1 MRSDPSPPRASS
13 PGERGRRRRRL
24 LQLGIL
30 SGDVSVTAGCAT
42 LPFWGALIVGAIGG
56 LVNRGFGQLVQR
68 LKARAAPH
76 ALLLPLLLPNPSPP
90 PPPLSPSGRWMTRS
104 RRLLSTGRS
113 RRLMWSSTRMEAAA
127 HAHRAARRVNQ
138 LGRTRRHS
146 KARVYRYFGAF
157 RSLQIVQN
165 HAHQR
170 PLSACGGRSWAT
182 RRRASRGNPA
192 RHPNRCHAHQR
203 PSPRGGR
210 SFEGNDGGVPGATLR
225 ATQIKP
231 TTRATP
237 TQEGGRGWCSPPQLE
252 LRSHRRGQRCGV
264 PYQRCA
270 PDARIQHCT
279 RQKPPRASPTCLWTR
294 RLSGRGLRR

>member
-113 RRLMWSSTRMEAAA
+113 RRLMWSSTRMEAVA

-146 KARVYRYFGAF
+146 NARVYRYFGAF
-157 RSLQIVQN
+157 RALQIVQKRCQIGIWLLFSAIFYKQISGQISGRSILGSPAVVSPVESCACGPTGRIFAGGEEEILRVVKGPKN
-165 HAHQR
+165 IL
-170 PLSACGGRSWAT
+170 PLSIHTAQLY
-182 RRRASRGNPA
+182 
-192 RHPNRCHAHQR
+192 RH
-203 PSPRGGR
+203 
-210 SFEGNDGGVPGATLR
+210 
-225 ATQIKP
+225 
-231 TTRATP
+231 
-237 TQEGGRGWCSPPQLE
+237 QEGGRE
-252 LRSHRRGQRCGV
+252 RRFDPG
-264 PYQRCA
+264 
-270 PDARIQHCT
+270 AR
-279 RQKPPRASPTCLWTR
+279 
-294 RLSGRGLRR
+294 